1 MTYFCSGLLSLLFIS
16 ALAKLCML
24 NSVGL
29 LGSLLSL
36 DLTSRIDR
44 NRILCKI
51 ELCRNTNVTPFYAMM
66 RTSPLYE
73 MSYFSRITLVNCL
86 RLCQGGLEAYI
97 STLRFSLIH
106 KNTFI
111 VCTDSNSV

>member
-36 DLTSRIDR
+36 DLTSRI
-44 NRILCKI
+44 
-51 ELCRNTNVTPFYAMM
+51 EQ
-66 RTSPLYE
+66 E
-73 MSYFSRITLVNCL
+73 
-86 RLCQGGLEAYI
+86 
-97 STLRFSLIH
+97 
-106 KNTFI
+106 
-111 VCTDSNSV
+111 